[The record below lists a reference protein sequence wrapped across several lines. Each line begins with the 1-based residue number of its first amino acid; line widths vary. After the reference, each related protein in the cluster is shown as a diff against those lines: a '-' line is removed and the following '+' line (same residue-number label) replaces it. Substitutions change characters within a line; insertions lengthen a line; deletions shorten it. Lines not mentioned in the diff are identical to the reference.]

1 MIGCQH
7 LRNCAAGRM
16 SDEMHPVETQ
26 VIDEPQRVRGP
37 LLYFVGWLALA
48 RAHPAMIEGHNL
60 ECRGKGSDLCRPVG
74 AAVAKARHEH
84 DGWTCARNVI
94 GQRSA
99 IDREHQ
105 HCHVSSCLG
114 WADKNMTQRCFQ
126 LTRILPSKRWRLS
139 R

>member
-1 MIGCQH
+1 
-7 LRNCAAGRM
+7 
-16 SDEMHPVETQ
+16 

-37 LLYFVGWLALA
+37 LLYVVGRLALA

-74 AAVAKARHEH
+74 AAVAKTRHEH

-105 HCHVSSCLG
+105 HCHVVSRLG

-126 LTRILPSKRWRLS
+126 LTRNKRWRLLRSFERWRGS
-139 R
+139 RIFL